1 MLEGAIDFRR
11 LRIGVG
17 RSKASEQ
24 CFFIDACRASTDTL
38 IEQSATLSQV
48 SLGADKALN
57 DLAADDEMGDWRI
70 STNRIQTA
78 VEHVAGPRRYV
89 ETYWGASALRSK
101 LTDAG

>member
-1 MLEGAIDFRR
+1 M
-11 LRIGVG
+11 
-17 RSKASEQ
+17 
-24 CFFIDACRASTDTL
+24 
-38 IEQSATLSQV
+38 
-48 SLGADKALN
+48 SLGADKVLN

-101 LTDAG
+101 LTDAGWIVSEVCRCIGKPDDRWLSVRASRA